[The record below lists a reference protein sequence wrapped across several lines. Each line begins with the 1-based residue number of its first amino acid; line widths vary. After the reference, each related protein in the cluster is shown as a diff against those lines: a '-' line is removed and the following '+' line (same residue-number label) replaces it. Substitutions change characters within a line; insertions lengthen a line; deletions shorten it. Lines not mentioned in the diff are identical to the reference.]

1 MVVALQGQEDR
12 AGWPDANEK
21 SREVRL
27 GLVMYGGVSLAIYIN
42 GVSQEFF
49 RAVRG
54 RGIYRLVKAL
64 TDSDIVVDVVSGT
77 SAGGING
84 VFLSYAL
91 CNGRNFAHASNLWRQ
106 HGAIARLL
114 RAPDAEIPEASSFL
128 DSEGYYQPRLEDAFR
143 GMGEYIPE
151 PGEDPSAIREL
162 DLFVTGTDVDGNVY
176 TQFDDAGHPI
186 DIKDHRAVFLL
197 KHRQERKEP
206 FKPDGANPEPTY
218 QALAKLC
225 RLTSCFP
232 AAFSPVQVA
241 FAQPDGSADAK
252 LQGWGRLAKE
262 TCFLDGGVL
271 DNKPFT
277 YTLKAIFSRTADRE
291 VERKLFYVEP
301 DPEVQRQ
308 TEKAKAPN
316 FLQAVLA
323 ALIGIPGYES
333 IADDLRLLADRN
345 SKLQQYHRLVWEL
358 QSGTIS
364 SGPVSPETRRLY
376 DRSRLV
382 SLSER
387 VIQGLF
393 RKDGRSQQIPP
404 EHRERAAC
412 LVKAF
417 DNLPL
422 NAQAVLADFDLPF
435 RMRRVFRL
443 VYLIYDLLY
452 SEAARAERP
461 LSEEQALCYRDLWR
475 ALNRHIKLYE
485 VLLSAMESLVDN
497 APIHW
502 ERVDKGKEKEIWLL
516 IQAGYRRLLDDN
528 GPAAQRIRPED
539 LEAYLRGE
547 RKEWL
552 SQDDLQAIHADLA
565 DTSRGIIDAVL
576 TNRLAVE
583 DDDVRTL
590 LGRLDACE
598 QRLLEH
604 FFPDPQDPVR
614 LAYDSFEAMDA
625 HLFPLEMV
633 GNLHEKDII
642 ETIRVSPKDAKRGFS
657 AIDLPSKVAGD
668 AVFHF
673 GGFFKRSWRSND
685 ILWGRLDGLCQLVE
699 TLLDHGR
706 IAALAGSPGWRARIR
721 DRFFDGEAWRFG
733 LDPADLFPHSGERTH
748 EECRRW
754 LSQLLGD
761 DDDQARGEALAP
773 KRFDEMVT
781 LLVEAA
787 QLEVLREDLPNVMVD
802 AIQEQVEWNRF
813 QMVDP
818 KKRKSSE
825 ASASSKLPP
834 WIFEAGRGHLDP
846 LVATTEA
853 MVRVEQAMK
862 TFDDRDKAP
871 SRPIQTGLGTF
882 FRDSYEVGSEKLVR
896 DIPTLVLL
904 EILAKALLVAR
915 TCILGLFGEEQQRIR
930 RSPAYRFLIDWPL
943 RAFYGLVRLS
953 RRSPGAGLGVL
964 LGLGALSIFT
974 LIIGVVWRGA
984 LVVPK
989 EGLSWP
995 GLGIFILAPLFIL
1008 FVVMAIFVWISKRP
1022 EPEG

>member
-12 AGWPDANEK
+12 AGWPEASEK

-49 RAVRG
+49 RAVHG

-64 TDSDIVVDVVSGT
+64 TDSDVVVDVISGT

-91 CNGRNFAHASNLWRQ
+91 CNGRSFANASNLWRH
-106 HGAIARLL
+106 HGAIAKLL

-143 GMGEYIPE
+143 SMGEYTPE
-151 PGEDPSAIREL
+151 PGEDPSVVREL

-197 KHRQERKEP
+197 KHRQGRKEP
-206 FKPDGANPEPTY
+206 FKPDGQNPEPTI

-252 LQGWGRLAKE
+252 LQVWGKLAKE

-277 YTLKAIFSRTADRE
+277 YTLKAIFGRTADRE

-301 DPEVQRQ
+301 DPEVLRQ
-308 TEKAKAPN
+308 AEKAKAPN

-358 QSGTIS
+358 QSGS
-364 SGPVSPETRRLY
+364 VFSGPVSPETRRLY

-382 SLSER
+382 ALSER
-387 VIQGLF
+387 VVQGLF
-393 RKDGRSQQIPP
+393 RKDGRGQQIPP
-404 EHRERAAC
+404 EHRDRAAC

-435 RMRRVFRL
+435 RLRRVFRL

-452 SEAARAERP
+452 SETARAERP
-461 LSEEQALCYRDLWR
+461 LPEKEALRYRDLWQV
-475 ALNRHIKLYE
+475 LNRHIKLYE
-485 VLLSAMESLVDN
+485 VLLSNMESLVDD
-497 APIHW
+497 APIRW
-502 ERVDKGKEKEIWLL
+502 ERVEKGREKEIWLL

-539 LEAYLRGE
+539 LEAFLRGE
-547 RKEWL
+547 REEWL
-552 SQDDLQAIHADLA
+552 SQGDLEAIHAHLKDM
-565 DTSRGIIDAVL
+565 SREIIDAVV
-576 TNRLAVE
+576 TNRLEVE
-583 DDDVRTL
+583 NDGVRTL
-590 LGRLDACE
+590 LGRTDACE

-604 FFPDPQDPVR
+604 FAPDPEDPVR
-614 LAYDSFEAMDA
+614 LVYASFEAMDA

-642 ETIRVSPKDAKRGFS
+642 ETIRISPKDAKRGFS
-657 AIDLPSKVAGD
+657 SIDLPSKVAGD

-706 IAALAGSPGWRARIR
+706 IAALTGSPGWRARIR
-721 DRFFDGEAWRFG
+721 DRVFDGEACRFG
-733 LDPADLFPHSGERTH
+733 LDPADLFPHSGDRTH

-754 LSQLLGD
+754 LTQLLG
-761 DDDQARGEALAP
+761 DDDQARGEALAA

-787 QLEVLREDLPNVMVD
+787 QLEVLWEDLPNVMVD

-813 QMVDP
+813 QMVKP
-818 KKRKSSE
+818 KPRKRSE
-825 ASASSKLPP
+825 ASAPSKLPP

-853 MVRVEQAMK
+853 LVRVEQAMR
-862 TFDDRDKAP
+862 TFDQRDKAP
-871 SRPIQTGLGTF
+871 SRPAQTGLGTF
-882 FRDSYEVGSEKLVR
+882 FRESYEVGSEKLVR

-915 TCILGLFGEEQQRIR
+915 TCILGLFGDEQQRIR
-930 RSPAYRFLIDWPL
+930 RSPAYRFFIDWPL

-964 LGLGALSIFT
+964 LGLGALSIFA
-974 LIIGVVWRGA
+974 LVVGVVWHDELLFA
-984 LVVPK
+984 DQ
-989 EGLSWP
+989 ELSVP
-995 GLGIFILAPLFIL
+995 GLGLFILAPALIL
-1008 FVVMAIFVWISKRP
+1008 LLVMAIFVWISKKP
-1022 EPEG
+1022 DPEG